1 MTRAFLVNQGLF
13 QLAWPACV
21 IGAAH
26 EIYWTGL
33 LVVGA
38 LVVWQLNRHNRHA
51 LDYRMLLV
59 CLGLGFVLDTLW
71 IQLGLLEFAMPWPS
85 AHFAP
90 FWIMLLWVSVALVIN
105 HSLAAFKNRLVLLA
119 VAGGIG
125 SPFSYFAGSRFGA
138 VEWLAPA
145 WQVILATGLS
155 WAIVL
160 PLLFWLA
167 RDGNDGLGSSRPN
180 GIVTNESD

>member
-1 MTRAFLVNQGLF
+1 MIGRVRQRLARMAHARRRA
-13 QLAWPACV
+13 
-21 IGAAH
+21 
-26 EIYWTGL
+26 
-33 LVVGA
+33 GA
-38 LVVWQLNRHNRHA
+38 LRRPFDGGHA
-51 LDYRMLLV
+51 HRLL
-59 CLGLGFVLDTLW
+59 
-71 IQLGLLEFAMPWPS
+71 
-85 AHFAP
+85 
-90 FWIMLLWVSVALVIN
+90 
-105 HSLAAFKNRLVLLA
+105 LLA

-167 RDGNDGLGSSRPN
+167 RDPQKAAPAAPAEENLVHETD
-180 GIVTNESD
+180 